1 MSEKGREGFQTQRL
15 RDADEAEIRLTQT
28 QACEWPQLP
37 GGEEAR
43 KGSLLTPLDFRP
55 SEPGGN
61 KFLLF

>member
-1 MSEKGREGFQTQRL
+1 MSEKGREGFETQRL

-28 QACEWPQLP
+28 QARECPQLP
-37 GGEEAR
+37 GGEKAR
-43 KGSLLTPLDFRP
+43 KGSVLTPSDFRP